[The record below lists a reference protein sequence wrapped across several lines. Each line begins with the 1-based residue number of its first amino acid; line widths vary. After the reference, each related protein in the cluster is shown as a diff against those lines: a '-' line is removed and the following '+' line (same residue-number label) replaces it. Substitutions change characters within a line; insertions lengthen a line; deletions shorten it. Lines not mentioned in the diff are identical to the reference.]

1 MRVCLP
7 TLCVQEHPQAAA
19 DPAVPA
25 AAAAMGEKEEAPA
38 FVGLMW
44 GAVID
49 GGNEV
54 ARELLAPGHYATG
67 AASVRFA

>member
-7 TLCVQEHPQAAA
+7 TLCIPEPTT
-19 DPAVPA
+19 A
-25 AAAAMGEKEEAPA
+25 AAAAAAATEEEGGPGDSS

-49 GGNEV
+49 GGSEV
-54 ARELLAPGHYATG
+54 ARELIAPGHYATG